1 MLYMPSTLFDKVWDA
16 HVVSPLAS
24 GGNLLYID
32 RHLVHEVTSP
42 QAFDGLRELGRKVR
56 RPDLTFATVDHN
68 VPTDGR
74 EIDESTLSGKQLR
87 ALANNCREFSV
98 PLYGYQEPRQGIVHV
113 IGPQLGITL
122 PGLTIVCGDSHT
134 STHGAF
140 GALAFGIGTSEVEHV
155 LATQTLRA
163 PSKPRTLGVEVNGT
177 LPSGVTAKD
186 IILAIIRKIGAGGG
200 TGFVV
205 EYFGETIRAL
215 PMSGRMTICNM
226 SIEMGARAGMIAPD
240 EVTYAFIS
248 AEDRPFAPK
257 GEELARQ
264 IEYWQTLRT
273 DEGATHDRLVQI
285 DVNSLSPQVSWGT
298 TPAMTVGIDEPIPE
312 PADAGEERALTYMGL
327 HAGQKM
333 TDIPVNIVFIGSCTN
348 SRIEDLREAARIAN
362 GRHVAAGVR
371 AMVVPGS
378 EAVKKLAE
386 QEGLD
391 AIFTEAGFEWHHA
404 GCSMCLGMNG
414 DILRPQQ
421 RSASTSNR
429 PYEGRQG
436 PGSRTHLL
444 SPITAA
450 ATAIAGKFTDPRPFV
465 G

>member
-1 MLYMPSTLFDKVWDA
+1 MASTLFDKVWDA
-16 HVVSPLAS
+16 HVVAQLTG

-42 QAFDGLRELGRKVR
+42 QAFDGLREQGRRVR

-74 EIDESTLSGKQLR
+74 PIDESTLSGQQLV
-87 ALANNCREFSV
+87 ALERNCREFGV
-98 PLYGYQEPRQGIVHV
+98 PLYGYQEARQGIVHI
-113 IGPQLGITL
+113 IGPELGITL

-140 GALAFGIGTSEVEHV
+140 GALAFGIGTTEVEHV

-163 PSKPRTLGVEVNGT
+163 PSKPKRLGVQIEGTLGH
-177 LPSGVTAKD
+177 GVTAKD
-186 IILAIIRKIGAGGG
+186 VILAVIRQLGAGGA
-200 TGFVV
+200 TGHVA
-205 EYFGETIRAL
+205 EYYGSTIRGL
-215 PMSGRMTICNM
+215 EMSGRMTICNM

-240 EVTYAFIS
+240 EVTFEYI
-248 AEDRPFAPK
+248 AEGQRPFAPR
-257 GEELARQ
+257 GAEFDQ
-264 IEYWQTLRT
+264 QVSYWRTLRT
-273 DEGATHDRLVQI
+273 DEGTTYDKHTRL
-285 DVNSLSPQVSWGT
+285 DVDGLVPQVSWGT
-298 TPAMTVGIDEPIPE
+298 TPAMTVGLDESIPE
-312 PADAGEERALTYMGL
+312 PTDRSEERALMYMGL
-327 HAGQKM
+327 KAGQVM
-333 TDIPVNIVFIGSCTN
+333 RDVPVNTVFIGSCTN
-348 SRIEDLREAARIAN
+348 ARIEDLREAARIVV
-362 GRHVAAGVR
+362 GRRVADGVR

-378 EAVKKLAE
+378 EAVKQLAE
-386 QEGLD
+386 REGLD
-391 AIFTEAGFEWHHA
+391 EVFRAAGFEWHHA

-436 PGSRTHLL
+436 PGSRTHLV

-450 ATAIAGKFTDPRPFV
+450 ATALEGRFTDPRPYLDA
-465 G
+465 

>member
-1 MLYMPSTLFDKVWDA
+1 MSTLFDKVWDR
-16 HVVSPLAS
+16 HVVSDLP
-24 GGNLLYID
+24 GGGALLYID

-74 EIDESTLSGKQLR
+74 AIDESTLSGKQLS
-87 ALANNCREFSV
+87 ALARNAAEFGV
-98 PLYGYQEPRQGIVHV
+98 PLYGYGHEKQGIVHV

-140 GALAFGIGTSEVEHV
+140 GALAFGIGTTEVEHV

-163 PSKPRTLGVEVNGT
+163 SSRPNSMGIRIDGVMPAGI
-177 LPSGVTAKD
+177 TAKD
-186 IILAIIRKIGAGGG
+186 VILAIIRKIGAGGG
-200 TGFVV
+200 TGYVV
-205 EYFGETIRAL
+205 EYFGDSIRTL

-226 SIEMGARAGMIAPD
+226 SIEMGARAGLIAPD
-240 EVTYAFIS
+240 QITFDYI
-248 AEDRPFAPK
+248 AEGDRPFAPK
-257 GEELARQ
+257 GADFDSLVESSKD
-264 IEYWQTLRT
+264 LRT
-273 DEGATHDRLVQI
+273 DGESDYDRLEVL
-285 DVNSLSPQVSWGT
+285 DVSQLKPQVTWGT
-298 TPAMTVGIDEPIPE
+298 TPAMTVDIDQPVPE
-312 PADAGEERALTYMGL
+312 PRDAGEERAQKYMGL
-327 HAGQKM
+327 KPGDRL
-333 TDIPVNIVFIGSCTN
+333 TDTPVSTVFIGSCTN
-348 SRIEDLREAARIAN
+348 SRIEDLREAAIVVR
-362 GRHVAAGVR
+362 GRQVAEGVR

-378 EAVKKLAE
+378 QAVKALAE

-391 AIFTEAGFEWHHA
+391 QIFKEAGFEWHRA

-414 DILRPQQ
+414 DILRPQE

-436 PGSRTHLL
+436 PGSRTHLV
-444 SPITAA
+444 SPATAA
-450 ATAIAGKFTDPRPFV
+450 ATAIAGKFSAA
-465 G
+465 

>member
-1 MLYMPSTLFDKVWDA
+1 MSTLFDKVWGR
-16 HVVSPLAS
+16 HVVADLP
-24 GGNLLYID
+24 GGGALLYID

-42 QAFDGLRELGRKVR
+42 QAFDGLREFNRPVR

-74 EIDESTLSGKQLR
+74 EIDESTLSGKQLA
-87 ALANNCREFSV
+87 ALARNAKEFGV
-98 PLYGYQEPRQGIVHV
+98 PLYGYGHEKQGIVHI

-140 GALAFGIGTSEVEHV
+140 GALAFGIGTTEVEHV

-163 PSKPRTLGVEVNGT
+163 SSKPKSLGIEINGT
-177 LPSGVTAKD
+177 LPIGVSAKD
-186 IILAIIRKIGAGGG
+186 VILAIIRQIGAGGG

-205 EYFGETIRAL
+205 EYYGDTIRNL

-226 SIEMGARAGMIAPD
+226 SIEMGARAGMIQPD
-240 EVTYAFIS
+240 DTTFEYIA

-257 GEELARQ
+257 GA
-264 IEYWQTLRT
+264 
-273 DEGATHDRLVQI
+273 DFDRLLETSRVLKT
-285 DVNSLSPQVSWGT
+285 DSPDEFSRHESLNVNDLRPQVTWGT
-298 TPAMTVGIDEPIPE
+298 TPAMTVSIDQSIPE
-312 PADAGEERALTYMGL
+312 PRDAGEERAQNYMGL
-327 HAGQKM
+327 KPGDSLAEV
-333 TDIPVNIVFIGSCTN
+333 PVNTVFIGSCTN
-348 SRIEDLREAARIAN
+348 ARIEDLREAASVVK
-362 GRHVAAGVR
+362 GRRVASSVR

-378 EAVKKLAE
+378 AAVKALAE

-391 AIFTEAGFEWHHA
+391 ETFRQAGFEWHRA

-414 DILRPQQ
+414 DILRPQE

-436 PGSRTHLL
+436 PGSRTHLV
-444 SPITAA
+444 SPATAA
-450 ATAIAGKFTDPRPFV
+450 ATAIKGKFADPRELM
-465 G
+465 

>member
-1 MLYMPSTLFDKVWDA
+1 MPSTLFDKVWDA
-16 HVVSPLAS
+16 HVVAPLTG

-74 EIDESTLSGKQLR
+74 PIDESTLSGMQLA
-87 ALANNCREFSV
+87 ALARNCREFGV
-98 PLYGYQEPRQGIVHV
+98 PLYGYQEARQGIVHV

-140 GALAFGIGTSEVEHV
+140 GALAFGIGTTEVEHV

-163 PSKPRTLGVEVNGT
+163 PAKPKRLGVQVEGA
-177 LPSGVTAKD
+177 LGKGVTAKD
-186 IILAIIRKIGAGGG
+186 VILAVIRKIGAGGG
-200 TGFVV
+200 TGHVA
-205 EYFGETIRAL
+205 EYYGSTIRAL
-215 PMSGRMTICNM
+215 NMSGRMTICNM

-240 EVTYAFIS
+240 EVTFAYI
-248 AEDRPFAPK
+248 AEGNRPFAPH
-257 GEELARQ
+257 GAAYDEQVAHWR
-264 IEYWQTLRT
+264 TLRT
-273 DEGATHDRLVQI
+273 DEGATYEKHVRL
-285 DVNSLSPQVSWGT
+285 DVDDLAPQVSWGT
-298 TPAMTVGIDEPIPE
+298 TPAMTVNVDEPIPE
-312 PADAGEERALTYMGL
+312 PTDRSEERALMYMGL
-327 HAGQKM
+327 KAGQVM
-333 TDIPVNIVFIGSCTN
+333 SDIPVSTVFIGSCTN
-348 SRIEDLREAARIAN
+348 SRIEDLREAAMVVR
-362 GRHVAAGVR
+362 GRRVADGVR

-378 EAVKKLAE
+378 EAVKALAE

-391 AIFTEAGFEWHHA
+391 EIFRSAGFEWHFA

-436 PGSRTHLL
+436 PGSRTHLV

-450 ATAIAGKFTDPRPFV
+450 ATAIVGKFADPRQFLDR
-465 G
+465 

>member
-1 MLYMPSTLFDKVWDA
+1 MAKTLFEKVWDK
-16 HVVSPLAS
+16 HVVTDLP
-24 GGNLLYID
+24 GGGTLLYID

-42 QAFDGLRELGRKVR
+42 QAFDGLKEKGRPVR

-74 EIDESTLSGKQLR
+74 EIDESTLSGQQLS
-87 ALANNCREFSV
+87 ALNKNAQEFGV
-98 PLYGYQEPRQGIVHV
+98 PLFGYNDPRQGIVHI

-155 LATQTLRA
+155 LATQTLRSA
-163 PSKPRTLGVEVNGT
+163 SKPKTLGIHATGS
-177 LPSGVTAKD
+177 LSKGVTAKD
-186 IILAIIRKIGAGGG
+186 IILAIIRKLGAGGA
-200 TGFVV
+200 TGFVA
-205 EYFGETIRAL
+205 EYYGDAIRAL
-215 PMSGRMTICNM
+215 DMSGRMTICNM

-240 EVTYAFIS
+240 ETTFEFIKS
-248 AEDRPFAPK
+248 EDRPFAPK
-257 GEELARQ
+257 GELFDQ
-264 IEYWQTLRT
+264 MVEYAKSLPT
-273 DEGATHDRLVQI
+273 DPGATYDRNEEI
-285 DVNSLSPQVSWGT
+285 DVNSLNPQVSWGT
-298 TPAMTVGIDEPIPE
+298 TPAMTVDIDEAIPN
-312 PADAGEERALTYMGL
+312 PQDKNEERAQMYMGL
-327 HAGQKM
+327 KPGM
-333 TDIPVNIVFIGSCTN
+333 PVNELDINTVFIGSCTN
-348 SRIEDLREAARIAN
+348 ARIEDLRQAASIVQNRK
-362 GRHVAAGVR
+362 VKEGVR

-378 EAVKKLAE
+378 AAVRDLAQ

-391 AIFTEAGFEWHHA
+391 KIFLESGFEWHYA

-436 PGSRTHLL
+436 PGSRTHLV
-444 SPITAA
+444 SPMTAA
-450 ATAIAGKFTDPRPFV
+450 ATALTGKLTDPRDFL
-465 G
+465 

>member
-1 MLYMPSTLFDKVWDA
+1 MSTLFDKVWER
-16 HVVSPLAS
+16 HVVSDLP
-24 GGNLLYID
+24 GGGALLYID

-42 QAFDGLRELGRKVR
+42 QAFDGLREYNRKVR

-74 EIDESTLSGKQLR
+74 EIDETTLSGKQLA
-87 ALANNCREFSV
+87 ALARNAKEFGV
-98 PLYGYQEPRQGIVHV
+98 PLYGYGHEKQGIVHV

-140 GALAFGIGTSEVEHV
+140 GALAFGIGTTEVEHV

-163 PSKPRTLGVEVNGT
+163 SSKPKSLGIQIDGRLAE
-177 LPSGVTAKD
+177 GVSAKD
-186 IILAIIRKIGAGGG
+186 IILAVIRQIGAGGG

-205 EYFGETIRAL
+205 EYYGTAIQNL

-226 SIEMGARAGMIAPD
+226 SIEMGARAGMIQPD
-240 EVTYAFIS
+240 DITFDYIAE
-248 AEDRPFAPK
+248 EDRPFAPK
-257 GEELARQ
+257 GADFDRMVETSR
-264 IEYWQTLRT
+264 ILRT
-273 DEGATHDRLVQI
+273 DSSENFTRHEVLDINNLK
-285 DVNSLSPQVSWGT
+285 PQVTWGT
-298 TPAMTVGIDEPIPE
+298 TPAMTVSIDQPIPE
-312 PADAGEERALTYMGL
+312 PKDAGEERAQKYMGL
-327 HAGQKM
+327 KPGDSLAD
-333 TDIPVNIVFIGSCTN
+333 TPVDTVFIGSCTN
-348 SRIEDLREAARIAN
+348 SRIEDLREAATVVR
-362 GRHVAAGVR
+362 GRSVASGVR

-378 EAVKKLAE
+378 AAVKELAE

-391 AIFTEAGFEWHHA
+391 EVFRGAGFEWHRA

-414 DILRPQQ
+414 DILRPHE

-436 PGSRTHLL
+436 PGSRTHLV
-444 SPITAA
+444 SPLTAA
-450 ATAIAGKFTDPRPFV
+450 ATAIKGKFADPRDLI
-465 G
+465 

>member
-1 MLYMPSTLFDKVWDA
+1 MSTLFDKVWER
-16 HVVSPLAS
+16 HVVSELP
-24 GGNLLYID
+24 GGGALLYID

-42 QAFDGLRELGRKVR
+42 QAFDGLREFNRPVR

-74 EIDESTLSGKQLR
+74 AIDESTLSGKQLA
-87 ALANNCREFSV
+87 ALARNAKEFGV
-98 PLYGYQEPRQGIVHV
+98 PLYGYGHEKQGIVHI

-140 GALAFGIGTSEVEHV
+140 GALAFGIGTTEVEHV

-163 PSKPRTLGVEVNGT
+163 SSKPKSLGVQIDGQ
-177 LPSGVTAKD
+177 LSDGVSAKD

-205 EYFGETIRAL
+205 EYYGRAIENL

-226 SIEMGARAGMIAPD
+226 SIEMGARAGMIRPD
-240 EVTYAFIS
+240 DITFNYV
-248 AEDRPFAPK
+248 AEGDRPFAPK
-257 GEELARQ
+257 GADFDRMVETSSVLKTDSPDDFTRYE
-264 IEYWQTLRT
+264 TLN
-273 DEGATHDRLVQI
+273 I
-285 DVNSLSPQVSWGT
+285 DDLKPQVTWGT
-298 TPAMTVGIDEPIPE
+298 TPAMTVSIDQLIPE
-312 PADAGEERALTYMGL
+312 PKDAGEERAQKYMGL
-327 HAGQKM
+327 RPGDSLSE
-333 TDIPVNIVFIGSCTN
+333 TSVDTVFIGSCTN
-348 SRIEDLREAARIAN
+348 ARIEDLREASRVVK
-362 GRHVAAGVR
+362 GRTVAAGVR

-378 EAVKKLAE
+378 AAVKALAE

-391 AIFTEAGFEWHHA
+391 EVFRGAGFEWHQA

-414 DILRPQQ
+414 DILRPQE

-436 PGSRTHLL
+436 PGSRTHLV
-444 SPITAA
+444 SPLTAA
-450 ATAIAGKFTDPRPFV
+450 ATAIKGKFADPRDLL
-465 G
+465 